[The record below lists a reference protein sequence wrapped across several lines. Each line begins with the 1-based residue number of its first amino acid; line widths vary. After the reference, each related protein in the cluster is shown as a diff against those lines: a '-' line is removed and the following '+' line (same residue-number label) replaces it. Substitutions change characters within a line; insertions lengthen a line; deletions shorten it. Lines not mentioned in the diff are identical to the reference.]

1 MKSKKWKMMWKMNG
15 SHWWMVLINKLL
27 LREILLFG
35 SSSPSRKKIIIRRK
49 QIQLV
54 QKVEENSMNIFCF
67 WSKQESKTQRRS
79 AKIKSS
85 SQRRRASV

>member
-15 SHWWMVLINKLL
+15 SHWWMILINKPL

-35 SSSPSRKKIIIRRK
+35 SCSPSRKKIIIRRK

-54 QKVEENSMNIFCF
+54 KKIEENSMNIFCF
-67 WSKQESKTQRRS
+67 WSNQESKTEE
-79 AKIKSS
+79 KCEN
-85 SQRRRASV
+85 